1 MNRNL
6 LAVAMVVILVAC
18 GVSTEA
24 ADWETDFAKAA
35 ASAGKAKSYLLLD
48 FSGSDWCGWCMRL
61 DGEVFSKSEFKK
73 YAKKNLVCVL
83 VDFPHQKKQS
93 NLQKEQN
100 ARLAEKYGINGY
112 PTVII
117 LAPDGELVGR
127 TGYVEGGAKN
137 YVGQLKKMI
146 ADYKQDHP
154 GSETGAPQPA
164 GKPAAG
170 AGK

>member
-1 MNRNL
+1 MNRKL
-6 LAVAMVVILVAC
+6 LAGMMVVAMAVLGMRA
-18 GVSTEA
+18 EA

-35 ASAGKAKSYLLLD
+35 ATAGKAKSYLLLD

-100 ARLAEKYGINGY
+100 AKLAEKYGINGY

-127 TGYVEGGAKN
+127 TGYVEGGAKK
-137 YVGQLKKMI
+137 YVKHLKKMI

-154 GSETGAPQPA
+154 GSESAAPQPA
-164 GKPAAG
+164 EKPAAA